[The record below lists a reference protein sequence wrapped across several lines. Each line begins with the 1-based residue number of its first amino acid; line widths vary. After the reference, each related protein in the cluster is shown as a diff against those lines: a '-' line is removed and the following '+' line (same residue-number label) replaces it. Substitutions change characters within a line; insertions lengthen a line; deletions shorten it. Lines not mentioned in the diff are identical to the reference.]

1 MAQERYDQ
9 LMCCQMDIASEKNQ
23 RHIGRTLQ
31 VLVEEDIGNHMFVG
45 RTYFQ
50 APEVDGV
57 TYVNT
62 AASGRHLPIGRFAWT
77 RITDAMDY
85 DLMGEVA

>member
-1 MAQERYDQ
+1 
-9 LMCCQMDIASEKNQ
+9 MDISAEKNQ
-23 RHIGRTLQ
+23 KHIGKTLQ
-31 VLVEEDIGNHMFVG
+31 VLIEEDLGNHLFAG
-45 RTYFQ
+45 RASFQ

-62 AASGRHLPIGRFAWT
+62 SACGLSLPIGRFALA
-77 RITDAMDY
+77 RITDALEY